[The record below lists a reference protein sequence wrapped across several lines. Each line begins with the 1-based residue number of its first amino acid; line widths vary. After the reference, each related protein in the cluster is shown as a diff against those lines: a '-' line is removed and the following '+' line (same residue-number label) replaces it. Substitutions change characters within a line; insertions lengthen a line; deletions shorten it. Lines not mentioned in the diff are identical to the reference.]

1 MDHATLVVTHI
12 MSCVLLVPS
21 ASFPKFHQEDRSEHI
36 WGFCAFHNDD
46 VLTERLTN
54 QMFLDSFFPLAI
66 SMA

>member
-21 ASFPKFHQEDRSEHI
+21 ASFPKLHQEDRSEHI